1 MSDLDAKNEQ
11 TIHDGPRFAVKRGT
25 FGSGDDE
32 RTREWIESPAA
43 VAVVAY
49 SETELYLVKQA
60 REAIGR
66 ADLLELPAGLM
77 DVEGESPLETA
88 KRELEEE
95 IGVEAADW
103 VEATS
108 FFSSSG
114 MTDEVTHVFL
124 ATGLT
129 KVAEPD
135 ADGEEGIELVTWPL
149 DDLDGLIDAN
159 EDAKTLA
166 GLLWLRRAQ
175 LLDGAP
181 GTPAA

>member
-1 MSDLDAKNEQ
+1 MTPDPTNEE
-11 TIHDGPRFAVKRGT
+11 TLHDGPRFSVRRAD
-25 FGSGDDE
+25 FGE
-32 RTREWIESPAA
+32 KTREWVDAPDS

-49 SETELYLVKQA
+49 DEQQVYLVRQP

-66 ADLLELPAGLM
+66 GDVLEIPAGIM

-95 IGVEAADW
+95 IGMRADGW
-103 VEATS
+103 VHATT

-114 MTDEVTHVFL
+114 FTSEEVHLFL

-135 ADGEEGIELVTWPL
+135 ADGEEEIELVTWPL
-149 DDLDGLIDAN
+149 DQIDGLIDGNA
-159 EDAKTLA
+159 DAKTLV
-166 GLLWLRRAQ
+166 GLLWLQRAR
-175 LLDGAP
+175 
-181 GTPAA
+181 AADRA